1 MEPLSLFIFVQFL
14 DLLIYS
20 IVLFCIVFLISVFEI
35 TKIFLVRHDEKETI
49 VYLTEIRGAVPEKP
63 TVSFVEPHTER
74 KTEYPTEKKTDIPV
88 FAPKNEEQNTVQ
100 HIENHRSM
108 QNIFEMNSD
117 CFGWISVA
125 DTNISYPV
133 MHTPYDSQKYLHMDF
148 YENYSYSGVPFLDY
162 RCSEQS
168 NNLIVYGHHMN
179 DGRIFSDLCN
189 YTDRNYFNNHLEIL
203 WENRKETAYFQVFA
217 VAVVSCYDDWY
228 LFTDASTDEHD
239 NAEIEY
245 LMKKSLYHTENIPQ
259 NRQQLLTLST
269 CTNADEDGR
278 IIVAAVKK

>member
-1 MEPLSLFIFVQFL
+1 MSRVFYRIFI
-14 DLLIYS
+14 
-20 IVLFCIVFLISVFEI
+20 IVFCIVFLFSVFEI
-35 TKIFLVRHDEKETI
+35 TKIFLFRHDEKETI
-49 VYLTEIRGAVPEKP
+49 VHLTEIRGAVPEKP

-74 KTEYPTEKKTDIPV
+74 KTEYPTEKKTDNLISKPES
-88 FAPKNEEQNTVQ
+88 NTQNRIQ
-100 HIENHRSM
+100 YHENQQSV

-117 CFGWISVA
+117 CFGWISIA

-133 MHTPYDSQKYLHMDF
+133 MHTPYNSQKYLHRDF
-148 YENYSYSGVPFLDY
+148 YGNDSYSGVPFLDY

-179 DGRIFSDLCN
+179 DGTMFADLCN
-189 YTDRNYFNNHLEIL
+189 YTDRNYFDNHLEIL

-228 LFTDASTDEHD
+228 LFTDASTDEHY

-278 IIVAAVKK
+278 IIVAAVKN